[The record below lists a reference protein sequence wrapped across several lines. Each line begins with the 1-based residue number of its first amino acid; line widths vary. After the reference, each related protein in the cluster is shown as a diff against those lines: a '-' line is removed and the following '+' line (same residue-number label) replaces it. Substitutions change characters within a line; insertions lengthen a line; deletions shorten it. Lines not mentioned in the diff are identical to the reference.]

1 MELQKFLELMNSG
14 AEVVAGSE
22 AHLCMIAL
30 SQEALKITTRINSS
44 YHEPAE
50 LRTLFS
56 ELFGK
61 PVDETFSCFPP
72 FYTDCGKNITIGRNV
87 FFNAGCKFQDQ
98 GGITIGNNV
107 LIGHNVVLATLN
119 HSMNPAERGNLIPKP
134 IVIGN
139 DVWIGAGAIVLPG
152 VTIGDGAIIAA
163 GAVVTKNVEAD
174 TIVGGVPAKFL
185 RRVMPEDVKLAQ

>member
-1 MELQKFLELMNSG
+1 MHDRLKPGGAQNHHAHQFELSR
-14 AEVVAGSE
+14 ACRA
-22 AHLCMIAL
+22 AHA
-30 SQEALKITTRINSS
+30 
-44 YHEPAE
+44 
-50 LRTLFS
+50 FS

-185 RRVMPEDVKLAQ
+185 RRVMPEDVKPAQ

>member
-1 MELQKFLELMNSG
+1 MVLQKFLELMNSG

-72 FYTDCGKNITIGRNV
+72 FYTDCGKNITIG
-87 FFNAGCKFQDQ
+87 
-98 GGITIGNNV
+98 NNV

-119 HSMNPAERGNLIPKP
+119 HSMNPAERGNLLPKP

-185 RRVMPEDVKLAQ
+185 RRVMSEDVKPAQ